1 MAGRG
6 FAIRVRV
13 RERPARR
20 LWIQL
25 ETSVQTNSL
34 FQHQSPQCGGKI
46 CLSKRRRPHQ
56 MLQERWQYMGYNG
69 ESVSVS
75 IKYGGFQGDQI
86 AKSWTESGQ
95 KIHTIYFPRKENI
108 FFYFLLAIVSL
119 ISHVSFEEK
128 KGKPI
133 QGNPF
138 WKISKKML
146 FDRCFRKQIW
156 N

>member
-1 MAGRG
+1 
-6 FAIRVRV
+6 
-13 RERPARR
+13 
-20 LWIQL
+20 
-25 ETSVQTNSL
+25 
-34 FQHQSPQCGGKI
+34 
-46 CLSKRRRPHQ
+46 
-56 MLQERWQYMGYNG
+56 MGYNG

-128 KGKPI
+128 K
-133 QGNPF
+133 
-138 WKISKKML
+138 
-146 FDRCFRKQIW
+146 
-156 N
+156 